1 MKDGMRNRI
10 EKLFAEGTAIDEAL
24 KQAVRQAL
32 LRHKQEGNPICEW
45 RDGKVVWIQPE
56 EILIPEE

>member
-10 EKLFAEGTAIDEAL
+10 EELFAEGTPIDEAL

-32 LRHKQEGNPICEW
+32 LRHKHEGNPICEW